1 LVLNCYGHRRFND
14 RLRLPENWRSYPAP
28 PSLQMIGDEWLKSA
42 SSAVLEV
49 PNAIIVTES
58 PYLLN
63 PRHADFASTRIS
75 EPRRFEFDLR
85 LLRG

>member
-1 LVLNCYGHRRFND
+1 
-14 RLRLPENWRSYPAP
+14 
-28 PSLQMIGDEWLKSA
+28 MIGDEWLKSA